1 MRFDGKTIVITGA
14 SSGIGEAAAIKLAN
28 KGAKVIL
35 MARREEELQ
44 RVQAEIESLGG
55 QSEYYAADLSDEA
68 SVAEVTNKIIEE
80 HGPIDVLVNNA
91 GRSIRRPI
99 RDSLDRLH
107 DFHRTMQL
115 NYFGPV
121 QMTLLMLPH
130 MLQRKNGHIINVSSM
145 SALIPTPFYAAYVG
159 SKGALDAFS
168 RSVGAELTDKGVQI
182 TTINY
187 PLVKTPMTAPTKA
200 YKYIRQMDVRD
211 AADWIVKAVEK
222 RPARITS
229 TMGNAWGLATS
240 AMPSIT
246 MKWTGRL
253 FNYGAKRLARKV
265 KEAAG
270 EAQAKN

>member
-1 MRFDGKTIVITGA
+1 MAVEGKTIVITGA
-14 SSGIGEAAAIKLAN
+14 SSGIGEEAAKQLAA
-28 KGAKVIL
+28 KGAKIIL
-35 MARREEELQ
+35 LARREDELQ
-44 RVQAEIESLGG
+44 RVRQEIESGGG
-55 QSEYYAADLSDEA
+55 QAFAYTIDLSDEA
-68 SVAEVTNKIIEE
+68 AIETVTRQIIEA
-80 HGPIDVLVNNA
+80 HAPIDVLVNNA

-99 RDSLDRLH
+99 RESLDRLH
-107 DFHRTMQL
+107 DFKRTMQL
-115 NYFGPV
+115 NYFGAV

-130 MLQRKNGHIINVSSM
+130 MLERKSGQIINVSSM

-168 RSVGAELTDKGVQI
+168 RSVGAELTDMGIQV

-200 YKYIRQMDVRD
+200 YKYIKQMDVRD
-211 AADWIVKAVEK
+211 AGTWIVKAVEK

-229 TMGNAWGLATS
+229 NMGGAWGLATT
-240 AMPSIT
+240 AMPSVT

-265 KEAAG
+265 KEEAG
-270 EAQAKN
+270 QA